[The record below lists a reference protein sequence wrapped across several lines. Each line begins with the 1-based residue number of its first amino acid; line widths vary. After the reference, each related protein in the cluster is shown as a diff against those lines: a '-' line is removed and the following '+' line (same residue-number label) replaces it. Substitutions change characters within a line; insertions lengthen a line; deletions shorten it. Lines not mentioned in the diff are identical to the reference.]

1 MKNSA
6 FHIGSIIFSRA
17 IYAFN
22 WYNISPLFIT
32 ISISLGI
39 SLSMLGLVPA
49 FFLLGAG
56 LFQIPAGI
64 VSSKIGPKKT
74 AMFGMYILSIFTIL
88 SGLSINLYF
97 LLFSRF
103 MVGVGAAF
111 YFSPAIGILKNLFS
125 QERRGLSMGLY
136 NAAFNLGA
144 GISIA
149 TFGIFSNIV
158 GWRFSLIFSGILG
171 LIITVENHLTLPES
185 KDSERGDAKKIL
197 LNKNIIFLG
206 LALAGFWGSYF
217 ATAQFLDSYLIK
229 EKGLAEITSG
239 YISSLILFSGV
250 IGGPLGGYFLDRFG
264 HGKFLLIFMA
274 TVAFI
279 IISTIPFQ
287 DFYFVILSSFML
299 GIFAVGIFSV
309 LYAIPSLYKEIPENM
324 IPLSIGMINSIQ
336 ISVGSIAPFA
346 FTYISEKLSF
356 IYGWIFLG
364 IFIIIFLPLLRIVRA
379 DSTKLNFL

>member
-103 MVGVGAAF
+103 M
-111 YFSPAIGILKNLFS
+111 
-125 QERRGLSMGLY
+125 
-136 NAAFNLGA
+136 
-144 GISIA
+144 
-149 TFGIFSNIV
+149 
-158 GWRFSLIFSGILG
+158 
-171 LIITVENHLTLPES
+171 
-185 KDSERGDAKKIL
+185 
-197 LNKNIIFLG
+197 
-206 LALAGFWGSYF
+206 
-217 ATAQFLDSYLIK
+217 
-229 EKGLAEITSG
+229 
-239 YISSLILFSGV
+239 
-250 IGGPLGGYFLDRFG
+250 
-264 HGKFLLIFMA
+264 
-274 TVAFI
+274 
-279 IISTIPFQ
+279 
-287 DFYFVILSSFML
+287 
-299 GIFAVGIFSV
+299 
-309 LYAIPSLYKEIPENM
+309 
-324 IPLSIGMINSIQ
+324 
-336 ISVGSIAPFA
+336 
-346 FTYISEKLSF
+346 
-356 IYGWIFLG
+356 
-364 IFIIIFLPLLRIVRA
+364 
-379 DSTKLNFL
+379 